1 MELSSIV
8 FIAVLTGFVV
18 FIYRILKPVT
28 FDGRIIPGPKGL
40 PVIGSLLEFKL
51 GNLHNVATKYALQF
65 GDVFQLKVFHE
76 RLVFLNTA
84 KLVRKAWGSEDYRR
98 YFNDRP
104 VTFYGENFLYGSKG
118 VILNKYGY
126 SQRHSELR
134 KYFAKGLLAY
144 GDGVKAFEDVISAE
158 VVRFMDTIETFN
170 GEEFEFI
177 PVVEQSLSNLLSILV
192 RITLNVSLFNSYNCH
207 FTRS

>member
-1 MELSSIV
+1 MELISIV
-8 FIAVLTGFVV
+8 VISVLTGFV
-18 FIYRILKPVT
+18 FFLFRILKPASV
-28 FDGRIIPGPKGL
+28 DGRIIPGPKGL
-40 PVIGSLLEFKL
+40 PIIGSLLEFKL
-51 GNLHNVATKYALQF
+51 GNLHNIATKYALQF
-65 GDVFQLKVFHE
+65 GDIFQLKVFHE

-104 VTFYGENFLYGSKG
+104 ATFYGENFLYGSKG
-118 VILNKYGY
+118 VILNKHGY
-126 SQRHSELR
+126 SQKHSELR

-144 GDGVKAFEDVISAE
+144 GDGVKAFEDVISKE
-158 VVRFMDTIETFN
+158 VVRFMNTVEAFN

-192 RITLNVSLFNSYNCH
+192 SIVFHSRFQI
-207 FTRS
+207 R